1 MEDIDIIESILLKLD
16 GWVLDN
22 SENEGLS
29 PTKYNKKVSA
39 EEILHYYNMAFDYAL
54 SYTQRFN
61 FEGVIVADTALVMW
75 ASGLIWNKY
84 NLRSN
89 EQVDETNSLGFGD
102 KLIVQAKEM
111 LKPFKSYSFNAY

>member
-1 MEDIDIIESILLKLD
+1 MEKRDIVTSMLLKLD

-22 SENEGLS
+22 KDNEDLQ
-29 PTKYNKKVSA
+29 PTKYNKKIKSS
-39 EEILHYYNMAFDYAL
+39 ELLHYYDMATDYAL
-54 SYTQRFN
+54 SYTQRPN
-61 FEGVIVADTALVMW
+61 LDDVYIADTALVMW

-89 EQVDETNSLGFGD
+89 EQVDETNSFGFGD

-111 LKPFKSYSFNAY
+111 LKPYKSYSFQAY